1 VSLAPDAFGFTESLA
16 EIRGFPCLCR
26 FYTRGCRVAL
36 NLYQRYCGLI
46 IAVDVEQARPDP

>member
-1 VSLAPDAFGFTESLA
+1 VSPVPQTFGFAESLA

-26 FYTRGCRVAL
+26 FSTPGRCVAL